1 VVPVGLGRVILFGG
15 PVTNL
20 LTADGEDIIAHDTA
34 QFLSLGDTFV
44 NGQIEFATFTILAG
58 TSNNLKFRAVFN
70 VTSAV
75 TGLVL
80 VAFSDYGFSRLF
92 WKTILPV
99 RAIE

>member
-1 VVPVGLGRVILFGG
+1 M
-15 PVTNL
+15 TNL

-34 QFLSLGDTFV
+34 QVLSLGDTFV
-44 NGQIEFATFTILAG
+44 NAQIEFATFTILAG
-58 TSNNLKFRAVFN
+58 TSSNLNFRAAFN

-92 WKTILPV
+92 WKTMLPV
-99 RAIE
+99 KVIA